1 MAQRNVYSSTDEPG
15 DARSAEEVLSSVI
28 EELDSLHQNVKDHLN
43 QDIVRLQ
50 TEKSRLI
57 EDIEGLRAQYSKLQS
72 QQMESLS
79 GRYIQQQQLWLK
91 QLAQV
96 LAHNLQDLLVQRFN
110 ELSANSGYA
119 LNSPVPSGEFPIPLP
134 PNNYDE
140 RASQLL
146 AALDER
152 IDRSFQMLDADLS
165 SYESE
170 LSLRL
175 NKMQTLEMQ
184 GEELLQ
190 NLVNRLREELEEAEA
205 YLDNPFDPEDSYP
218 DSVMDAAL
226 PETLPPA
233 PRDESRN
240 AMSPAPRDEIRD
252 AVRPTPRDEIRDAR
266 RPAPA
271 APAQSPSKA
280 KSPVQAGLM
289 LALSSAV
296 VLSLFNVCL
305 RILIK
310 SRNPRMI
317 FGWFEVPGVVTPG
330 FGNSLL
336 ILLMRLIVVMALM
349 PILANF
355 LYPSVWKDIRRLF
368 QSGDRALWSKVLGS
382 AFFLFLSQVLIYLAI
397 GNIPAGIAI
406 TIFFIYPIVTVLGS
420 WFLFGSRPTN
430 VSLFA
435 VGGITLGLVLA
446 GLPSFSAPA
455 PGGGNVGIG
464 IMAAVASGITFAG
477 YVLLTQM
484 AAGKLHPIPF
494 SLVNFAAIFVFSA
507 LSLWVPL
514 PETLSPSI
522 DRDVWSGLIVGG
534 VILGVLTLFS
544 YLLNNFAIRF
554 AGAALASV
562 IGTLGPA
569 LTALFGFLI
578 INETLQPVAILGMIV
593 VTLSVAAMSVER
605 IVSPQKKAG

>member
-1 MAQRNVYSSTDEPG
+1 MAQRNVYSSKDDSE
-15 DARSAEEVLSSVI
+15 DAQSAEEVLHSVI
-28 EELDSLHQNVKDHLN
+28 QELDALHQNVKGQLN
-43 QDIVRLQ
+43 QDITRLQ
-50 TEKSRLI
+50 SEKNHLIDDI
-57 EDIEGLRAQYSKLQS
+57 EDLRDQYRKLQS
-72 QQMESLS
+72 QQVDSLS

-110 ELSANSGYA
+110 ELSANSGHS
-119 LNSPVPSGEFPIPLP
+119 LSSPIPSGEFPIPMP
-134 PNNYDE
+134 PSNYDE
-140 RASQLL
+140 RASELL
-146 AALDER
+146 AALDDR
-152 IDRSFQMLDADLS
+152 IDRSFQMLEQDLS

-175 NKMQTLEMQ
+175 NNMQTLERQ

-190 NLVNRLREELEEAEA
+190 NLVNRIREELESEEA
-205 YLDNPFDPEDSYP
+205 YLDNPFDAQDSYP
-218 DSVMDAAL
+218 EESTNSVR
-226 PETLPPA
+226 PQVLPPIA
-233 PRDESRN
+233 GAQPQQVV
-240 AMSPAPRDEIRD
+240 P
-252 AVRPTPRDEIRDAR
+252 PT
-266 RPAPA
+266 APA
-271 APAQSPSKA
+271 KA
-280 KSPVQAGLM
+280 GSQVQAGLV

-296 VLSLFNVCL
+296 VLSLFNICL

-310 SRNPRMI
+310 SRNPRVI
-317 FGWFEVPGVVTPG
+317 FGLFEVPGVVTPG

-349 PILANF
+349 PILATF

-382 AFFLFLSQVLIYLAI
+382 AFFLFLSQILIYLAI

-420 WFLFGSRPTN
+420 WILFGARPSTIGF
-430 VSLFA
+430 LAMF
-435 VGGITLGLVLA
+435 GITIGLILA
-446 GLPSFSAPA
+446 GLPSFAAPA
-455 PGGGNVGIG
+455 TGGGNVEVGVAAALGAG
-464 IMAAVASGITFAG
+464 IMFAG

-494 SLVNFAAIFVFSA
+494 SLVNFAAIFVFSS

-514 PETLSPSI
+514 SQNFAPQI
-522 DRDVWSGLIVGG
+522 DQNVWPGLIIGG
-534 VILGVLTLFS
+534 VVLGVLTLFS

-569 LTALFGFLI
+569 LTGLFGFLI
-578 INETLQPVAILGMIV
+578 INEKLQPVTILGMAV

-605 IVSPQKKAG
+605 IVTPQKKAS

>member
-1 MAQRNVYSSTDEPG
+1 MAQRNVYSSKDDPG
-15 DARSAEEVLSSVI
+15 DAQSAEEVLHSVMQ
-28 EELDSLHQNVKDHLN
+28 ELDALHENVKGQLN
-43 QDIVRLQ
+43 QDITRLQ
-50 TEKSRLI
+50 SEKNHLI
-57 EDIEGLRAQYSKLQS
+57 DDIEGLRDQYRKLQS

-110 ELSANSGYA
+110 ELSANSGHS
-119 LNSPVPSGEFPIPLP
+119 LSSPIPSGEFPIPMP
-134 PNNYDE
+134 PSNYDE
-140 RASQLL
+140 RASELL

-152 IDRSFQMLDADLS
+152 IDRSFQMLEQDLS

-170 LSLRL
+170 LSMRL
-175 NKMQTLEMQ
+175 NNMKTLEMQ

-190 NLVNRLREELEEAEA
+190 NLVNRIREELEEEE
-205 YLDNPFDPEDSYP
+205 YLENPFDAQDSYP
-218 DSVMDAAL
+218 DQSTNSIRPQVLEPTPADAPRQAL
-226 PETLPPA
+226 PQP
-233 PRDESRN
+233 S
-240 AMSPAPRDEIRD
+240 AM
-252 AVRPTPRDEIRDAR
+252 
-266 RPAPA
+266 PA
-271 APAQSPSKA
+271 APAQAIPQ
-280 KSPVQAGLM
+280 VQAGLM
-289 LALSSAV
+289 LAFSSAV
-296 VLSLFNVCL
+296 ILSLFNVCL

-317 FGWFEVPGVVTPG
+317 FGLFELPGVVTPG

-349 PILANF
+349 PILATF
-355 LYPSVWKDIRRLF
+355 LYPNVWKDIRRLF

-420 WFLFGSRPTN
+420 WILFGARPSTIGF
-430 VSLFA
+430 LA
-435 VGGITLGLVLA
+435 IGGITLGLILA
-446 GLPSFSAPA
+446 GWPSFAAPP
-455 PGGGNVGIG
+455 PGGGNVGVG
-464 IMAAVASGITFAG
+464 VAAALASGITFAG

-494 SLVNFAAIFVFSA
+494 SLVNFAAIFVFSS

-514 PETLSPSI
+514 SENLAPQI
-522 DRDVWSGLIVGG
+522 DQNVWPGLIAGG
-534 VILGVLTLFS
+534 VVLGVLTLFS
-544 YLLNNFAIRF
+544 YLLNNFAIRY

-569 LTALFGFLI
+569 MTALFGFLI
-578 INETLQPVAILGMIV
+578 INEKLQPVAILGMAV

-605 IVSPQKKAG
+605 MVAPQKKAS

>member
-1 MAQRNVYSSTDEPG
+1 MAQRNVYSSKGEPE
-15 DARSAEEVLSSVI
+15 DAQSAEEVLHSVMQ
-28 EELDSLHQNVKDHLN
+28 ELDALHENVKGQLN
-43 QDIVRLQ
+43 QDITRLQ
-50 TEKSRLI
+50 TEKNHLI
-57 EDIEGLRAQYSKLQS
+57 EDIEDLREQYRKLQS

-110 ELSANSGYA
+110 ELSANSG
-119 LNSPVPSGEFPIPLP
+119 NSLSSPIPSGEFPIPLP
-134 PNNYDE
+134 PSNYDE

-152 IDRSFQMLDADLS
+152 IDRSFQMLEQDLT

-170 LSLRL
+170 LSVRL
-175 NKMQTLEMQ
+175 NNMKTLELQ

-190 NLVNRLREELEEAEA
+190 NLVNRIREELEEEEA
-205 YLDNPFDPEDSYP
+205 YLENPFDAQDSYP
-218 DSVMDAAL
+218 EESTNSVNSVRPQFQQPTPAD
-226 PETLPPA
+226 A
-233 PRDESRN
+233 PRE
-240 AMSPAPRDEIRD
+240 
-252 AVRPTPRDEIRDAR
+252 AVPPTAT
-266 RPAPA
+266 A
-271 APAQSPSKA
+271 KA
-280 KSPVQAGLM
+280 SSQVQAGLV

-310 SRNPRMI
+310 SKNPRVV
-317 FGWFEVPGVVTPG
+317 FGLFEFPGVVTPG

-349 PILANF
+349 PILATF

-420 WFLFGSRPTN
+420 WILFGSRPSK
-430 VSLFA
+430 VGFFA
-435 VGGITLGLVLA
+435 IVGITAGLILA
-446 GLPSFSAPA
+446 GWPSFAAPA
-455 PGGGNVGIG
+455 PGGGNVGVG
-464 IMAAVASGITFAG
+464 VAAALASGITFAG

-494 SLVNFAAIFVFSA
+494 SLVNFAAIFVFSS

-514 PETLSPSI
+514 SESFSPKI
-522 DRDVWSGLIVGG
+522 DQNVWPGLIMGG
-534 VILGVLTLFS
+534 VVLGVLTLFS

-569 LTALFGFLI
+569 MTALFGFLI
-578 INETLQPVAILGMIV
+578 INEKLQPVAILGMAV

-605 IVSPQKKAG
+605 IVAPQKKAG

>member
-1 MAQRNVYSSTDEPG
+1 MAQRNVYSSKGEPE
-15 DARSAEEVLSSVI
+15 DAQSAEEVLHSVMQ
-28 EELDSLHQNVKDHLN
+28 ELDALHENVKGQLN
-43 QDIVRLQ
+43 QDITRLQ
-50 TEKSRLI
+50 TEKNHLI
-57 EDIEGLRAQYSKLQS
+57 EDIEDLREQYRKLQS

-110 ELSANSGYA
+110 ELSANSG
-119 LNSPVPSGEFPIPLP
+119 NSLSSPIPSGEFPIPLP
-134 PNNYDE
+134 PSNYDE

-152 IDRSFQMLDADLS
+152 IDRSFQMLEQDLT

-170 LSLRL
+170 LSVRL
-175 NKMQTLEMQ
+175 NNMKTLELQ

-190 NLVNRLREELEEAEA
+190 NLVNRIREELEEEEA
-205 YLDNPFDPEDSYP
+205 YLENPFDAQDSY
-218 DSVMDAAL
+218 V
-226 PETLPPA
+226 E
-233 PRDESRN
+233 ESTN
-240 AMSPAPRDEIRD
+240 SLNS
-252 AVRPTPRDEIRDAR
+252 VRPQLLQPTPVETPRETV
-266 RPAPA
+266 PQPSSAPA
-271 APAQSPSKA
+271 ATVKA
-280 KSPVQAGLM
+280 SSQVQTGLV

-310 SRNPRMI
+310 AKNPRVV
-317 FGWFEVPGVVTPG
+317 FGLFEFPGVVTPG

-349 PILANF
+349 PILATF

-368 QSGDRALWSKVLGS
+368 ESGDRALWSKVLGS

-420 WFLFGSRPTN
+420 WILFGSRPSKVGFLAIVGITAGLIL
-430 VSLFA
+430 VGWPSFA
-435 VGGITLGLVLA
+435 VQ
-446 GLPSFSAPA
+446 P
-455 PGGGNVGIG
+455 PGGGNVGVG
-464 IMAAVASGITFAG
+464 VTAALASGITFAG

-494 SLVNFAAIFVFSA
+494 SLVNFAAIFVFSS

-514 PETLSPSI
+514 SENFSPKI
-522 DRDVWSGLIVGG
+522 DQNVWPGLIVGG
-534 VILGVLTLFS
+534 VVLGVLTLFS

-569 LTALFGFLI
+569 MTALFGFLI
-578 INETLQPVAILGMIV
+578 INEKLQPVAILGMAV

-605 IVSPQKKAG
+605 IVAPQKKAG

>member
-1 MAQRNVYSSTDEPG
+1 MAQRNVYSSKGEPE
-15 DARSAEEVLSSVI
+15 DAQSAEEVLHSVMQ
-28 EELDSLHQNVKDHLN
+28 ELDALHENVKGQLN
-43 QDIVRLQ
+43 QDITRLQ
-50 TEKSRLI
+50 TEKNHLI
-57 EDIEGLRAQYSKLQS
+57 EDIEGLREQYRKLQS
-72 QQMESLS
+72 QQMEALS

-110 ELSANSGYA
+110 ELSANSGHS
-119 LNSPVPSGEFPIPLP
+119 LSNPIPSGEFPIPMP
-134 PNNYDE
+134 PSNYGE
-140 RASQLL
+140 RASELL

-152 IDRSFQMLDADLS
+152 IDRSFQMLEQDLS

-170 LSLRL
+170 LSMRL
-175 NKMQTLEMQ
+175 NNMQTLERQ

-190 NLVNRLREELEEAEA
+190 NLVNRIREELESEEE
-205 YLDNPFDPEDSYP
+205 YLENPFDAQDSYP
-218 DSVMDAAL
+218 EESTNSVR
-226 PETLPPA
+226 PQVLPPTPA
-233 PRDESRN
+233 DRPREPVPQPS
-240 AMSPAPRDEIRD
+240 SVPS
-252 AVRPTPRDEIRDAR
+252 T
-266 RPAPA
+266 APA
-271 APAQSPSKA
+271 KAPSQ
-280 KSPVQAGLM
+280 VQTGLV

-310 SRNPRMI
+310 SKTPRVV
-317 FGWFEVPGVVTPG
+317 FGLFEFPGVVTPG

-336 ILLMRLIVVMALM
+336 ILLMRLIVVVVLM
-349 PILANF
+349 PILATF

-420 WFLFGSRPTN
+420 WILFGSRP
-430 VSLFA
+430 SR
-435 VGGITLGLVLA
+435 VGFLAIVGITAGLILA
-446 GLPSFSAPA
+446 GWPSFATPA
-455 PGGGNVGIG
+455 PGGGNVGVG
-464 IMAAVASGITFAG
+464 VTAALASGITFAG

-494 SLVNFAAIFVFSA
+494 SLVNFAAIFVFSS

-514 PETLSPSI
+514 SENFAPKI
-522 DRDVWSGLIVGG
+522 DQNVWPGLIVGG
-534 VILGVLTLFS
+534 VVLGVLTLFS

-569 LTALFGFLI
+569 LTALFGFI
-578 INETLQPVAILGMIV
+578 VINEKLEPVAILGMAV
-593 VTLSVAAMSVER
+593 VTLSVGAMSVER
-605 IVSPQKKAG
+605 IVAPQKKAS

>member
-1 MAQRNVYSSTDEPG
+1 MAQRNVYSSKDDPG
-15 DARSAEEVLSSVI
+15 DAQSAEEVLHSVI
-28 EELDSLHQNVKDHLN
+28 QELDALHQNVKGQLN
-43 QDIVRLQ
+43 QDITRLES
-50 TEKSRLI
+50 EKNNLIDDI
-57 EDIEGLRAQYSKLQS
+57 EDLREQYRKLQS

-96 LAHNLQDLLVQRFN
+96 LAHNLQDLLVQRFS
-110 ELSANSGYA
+110 ELSANSGHS
-119 LNSPVPSGEFPIPLP
+119 LSSPIPSGEFPIPMP
-134 PNNYDE
+134 PSNYDE
-140 RASQLL
+140 RASELL
-146 AALDER
+146 AALDQR
-152 IDRSFQMLDADLS
+152 IDRSFQMLEQDLS

-170 LSLRL
+170 LSMRL
-175 NKMQTLEMQ
+175 NNMQTLERQ

-190 NLVNRLREELEEAEA
+190 NLVNRIREELEQEEEE
-205 YLDNPFDPEDSYP
+205 YLDNPFDARDSYP
-218 DSVMDAAL
+218 EVSANSVR
-226 PETLPPA
+226 PPAIAPTPVDA
-233 PRDESRN
+233 PRDSVPQP
-240 AMSPAPRDEIRD
+240 SSGS
-252 AVRPTPRDEIRDAR
+252 
-266 RPAPA
+266 A
-271 APAQSPSKA
+271 AIAQAGSQ
-280 KSPVQAGLM
+280 VQAGLI

-317 FGWFEVPGVVTPG
+317 FGLFEVPGVVTPG

-349 PILANF
+349 PILATF

-420 WFLFGSRPTN
+420 WILFGARPSTIGF
-430 VSLFA
+430 LA
-435 VGGITLGLVLA
+435 ICGITAGLILA
-446 GLPSFSAPA
+446 GWPSFAAPA
-455 PGGGNVGIG
+455 PGGGNVGVG
-464 IMAAVASGITFAG
+464 VAAALGAGITFAG

-494 SLVNFAAIFVFSA
+494 SLVNFATIFVFSA

-514 PETLSPSI
+514 SENLAPQI
-522 DRDVWSGLIVGG
+522 DPNVWPGLIFGG

-569 LTALFGFLI
+569 MTALFGFVI
-578 INETLQPVAILGMIV
+578 INEKLQPLAIIGMAV

-605 IVSPQKKAG
+605 MVAPQKKAG

>member
-1 MAQRNVYSSTDEPG
+1 MANRNRYSPKG
-15 DARSAEEVLSSVI
+15 DAGDAQSAEQVLNSVMQ
-28 EELDSLHQNVKDHLN
+28 ELDALHENVKGQLN
-43 QDIVRLQ
+43 QDITRLQ
-50 TEKSRLI
+50 TEKNHLI
-57 EDIEGLRAQYSKLQS
+57 EDIEGLREQYRKLQS

-110 ELSANSGYA
+110 ELSANSGHS
-119 LNSPVPSGEFPIPLP
+119 LSSPIPSGEFPIPMP
-134 PNNYDE
+134 PSNYDE
-140 RASQLL
+140 RASELL

-152 IDRSFQMLDADLS
+152 IDRSFQMLEQDLS

-170 LSLRL
+170 LSMRL
-175 NKMQTLEMQ
+175 NNMKTLELQ

-190 NLVNRLREELEEAEA
+190 NLVNRIREELVEEE
-205 YLDNPFDPEDSYP
+205 YLDNPFDAQDSYP
-218 DSVMDAAL
+218 EEATNSIRPQV
-226 PETLPPA
+226 LPPTPADA
-233 PRDESRN
+233 PRQAFPQPS
-240 AMSPAPRDEIRD
+240 A
-252 AVRPTPRDEIRDAR
+252 
-266 RPAPA
+266 APA
-271 APAQSPSKA
+271 AVATATSQ
-280 KSPVQAGLM
+280 VQAGLI
-289 LALSSAV
+289 
-296 VLSLFNVCL
+296 FNVCL

-317 FGWFEVPGVVTPG
+317 FGVFELDGVVTRG

-349 PILANF
+349 PVLATF
-355 LYPSVWKDIRRLF
+355 LYPSVWKDLKRFFYSRDL
-368 QSGDRALWSKVLGS
+368 SLWSKVLGS

-420 WFLFGSRPTN
+420 WFLFGARPSTIGF
-430 VSLFA
+430 LA
-435 VGGITLGLVLA
+435 MLGITA
-446 GLPSFSAPA
+446 GLILVGSPSFAAPA
-455 PGGGNVGIG
+455 PGGGNVEVGV
-464 IMAAVASGITFAG
+464 AAALASGITFAG

-494 SLVNFAAIFVFSA
+494 SLVNFGAIFVFSS

-514 PETLSPSI
+514 SENLAPKI
-522 DRDVWSGLIVGG
+522 DQNVWPGLIVGG
-534 VILGVLTLFS
+534 VVLGVLTLFS

-569 LTALFGFLI
+569 MTALFGFII
-578 INETLQPVAILGMIV
+578 INEKLQPVAILGMAV

-605 IVSPQKKAG
+605 MVAPQKKAT

>member
-1 MAQRNVYSSTDEPG
+1 MAQRNVYSSKDDSE
-15 DARSAEEVLSSVI
+15 DAQSAEEVLHSVI
-28 EELDSLHQNVKDHLN
+28 QELDALHQNVKGQLN
-43 QDIVRLQ
+43 QDITRLQ
-50 TEKSRLI
+50 SEKNHLIDDI
-57 EDIEGLRAQYSKLQS
+57 EDLRDQYRKLQS
-72 QQMESLS
+72 QQMDSLS

-110 ELSANSGYA
+110 ELSANSGHS
-119 LNSPVPSGEFPIPLP
+119 LSSPIPSGEFPIPMP
-134 PNNYDE
+134 PSNYDE
-140 RASQLL
+140 RASELL
-146 AALDER
+146 AALDDR
-152 IDRSFQMLDADLS
+152 IDRSFQMLEQDLS

-175 NKMQTLEMQ
+175 NNMQTLERQ

-190 NLVNRLREELEEAEA
+190 NLVNRIREELAEEEA
-205 YLDNPFDPEDSYP
+205 YLENPFDAQDSYP
-218 DSVMDAAL
+218 EESTNSVNSVR
-226 PETLPPA
+226 PQVLPPIA
-233 PRDESRN
+233 GAQPQQVV
-240 AMSPAPRDEIRD
+240 P
-252 AVRPTPRDEIRDAR
+252 PT
-266 RPAPA
+266 APA
-271 APAQSPSKA
+271 KA
-280 KSPVQAGLM
+280 GSQVQAGLV

-310 SRNPRMI
+310 SRNPRVI
-317 FGWFEVPGVVTPG
+317 FGLFEVPGVVTPG

-349 PILANF
+349 PILATF

-368 QSGDRALWSKVLGS
+368 QSGDRALWGKVLGS
-382 AFFLFLSQVLIYLAI
+382 AFFLFLSQILIYLAI

-420 WFLFGSRPTN
+420 WILFGARPSTIGF
-430 VSLFA
+430 LAMF
-435 VGGITLGLVLA
+435 GITIGLILA
-446 GLPSFSAPA
+446 GLPSFAAQA
-455 PGGGNVGIG
+455 PGSGNVEVGVAAALGAG
-464 IMAAVASGITFAG
+464 IMFAG

-514 PETLSPSI
+514 SENLAPQI
-522 DRDVWSGLIVGG
+522 DQDVWPGLIVGG
-534 VILGVLTLFS
+534 VVLGILTLFS

-569 LTALFGFLI
+569 MTGLFGFLI
-578 INETLQPVAILGMIV
+578 INEKLQPVTILGMAV

-605 IVSPQKKAG
+605 MVAPQKKAS

>member
-1 MAQRNVYSSTDEPG
+1 MAQRNVYSSKDEPEEVQ
-15 DARSAEEVLSSVI
+15 SAEEVLHSVMQ
-28 EELDSLHQNVKDHLN
+28 ELDALHQNVKGQLN
-43 QDIVRLQ
+43 QDITRLQ
-50 TEKSRLI
+50 NEKNHLI
-57 EDIEGLRAQYSKLQS
+57 EDIEDLREQYRKLQS

-110 ELSANSGYA
+110 ELSANSG
-119 LNSPVPSGEFPIPLP
+119 NSLSSPIPSGEFPIPLP
-134 PNNYDE
+134 PSNYDE

-152 IDRSFQMLDADLS
+152 IDRSFQMLEQDLT

-170 LSLRL
+170 LSVRL
-175 NKMQTLEMQ
+175 NNMKTLELQ

-190 NLVNRLREELEEAEA
+190 NLVNRIREELESEEA
-205 YLDNPFDPEDSYP
+205 YLENPFDAQDSYVEESTN
-218 DSVMDAAL
+218 SVNSVRPQL
-226 PETLPPA
+226 LQPTPVERPRESVPA
-233 PRDESRN
+233 PS
-240 AMSPAPRDEIRD
+240 S
-252 AVRPTPRDEIRDAR
+252 
-266 RPAPA
+266 APA
-271 APAQSPSKA
+271 ATAKAPS
-280 KSPVQAGLM
+280 VQTGLV

-310 SRNPRMI
+310 GRNPRVV
-317 FGWFEVPGVVTPG
+317 FGLFEFPGVVTPG

-349 PILANF
+349 PILATF

-420 WFLFGSRPTN
+420 WILFGSRP
-430 VSLFA
+430 SR
-435 VGGITLGLVLA
+435 VGFLAIVGITAGLILA
-446 GLPSFSAPA
+446 GWPSFAAPA
-455 PGGGNVGIG
+455 PGGGNVGVG
-464 IMAAVASGITFAG
+464 VTAALASGITFAG

-494 SLVNFAAIFVFSA
+494 SLVNFAAIFVFSS

-514 PETLSPSI
+514 SENFSPKI
-522 DRDVWSGLIVGG
+522 DQNVWPGLIIGG
-534 VILGVLTLFS
+534 VVLGVLTLFS

-569 LTALFGFLI
+569 MTALFAFII
-578 INETLQPVAILGMIV
+578 INENLQPVAILGMAV

-605 IVSPQKKAG
+605 IMAPQKKAS

>member
-1 MAQRNVYSSTDEPG
+1 MAQRNVYSSKDDPG
-15 DARSAEEVLSSVI
+15 DAQSAEEVLHSVI
-28 EELDSLHQNVKDHLN
+28 QELDALHQNVKGQLN
-43 QDIVRLQ
+43 QDITRLES
-50 TEKSRLI
+50 EKNNLIDDI
-57 EDIEGLRAQYSKLQS
+57 EDLREQYRKLQS

-96 LAHNLQDLLVQRFN
+96 LAHNLQDLLVQRFS
-110 ELSANSGYA
+110 ELSANSGHS
-119 LNSPVPSGEFPIPLP
+119 LSSPIPSGEFPIPMP
-134 PNNYDE
+134 PSNYDE
-140 RASQLL
+140 RASELL
-146 AALDER
+146 AALDQR
-152 IDRSFQMLDADLS
+152 IDRSFQMLEQDLS

-170 LSLRL
+170 LSMRL
-175 NKMQTLEMQ
+175 NNMQTLERQ

-190 NLVNRLREELEEAEA
+190 NLVNRIREELEQEEEE
-205 YLDNPFDPEDSYP
+205 YLDNPFDPRDSYP
-218 DSVMDAAL
+218 EVSANSVR
-226 PETLPPA
+226 PPAIAPAPVDA
-233 PRDESRN
+233 PRDSV
-240 AMSPAPRDEIRD
+240 SQPSSGS
-252 AVRPTPRDEIRDAR
+252 
-266 RPAPA
+266 A
-271 APAQSPSKA
+271 AIAKA
-280 KSPVQAGLM
+280 GSQVQAGLM

-317 FGWFEVPGVVTPG
+317 FGLFEVPGVVTPG

-349 PILANF
+349 PILATF

-420 WFLFGSRPTN
+420 WILFGARPSTIGF
-430 VSLFA
+430 LA
-435 VGGITLGLVLA
+435 ICGITAGLILA
-446 GLPSFSAPA
+446 GWPSFAAPA
-455 PGGGNVGIG
+455 PGGGNVGVG
-464 IMAAVASGITFAG
+464 VAAALGAGITFAG

-494 SLVNFAAIFVFSA
+494 SLVNFATIFVFSA

-514 PETLSPSI
+514 SENLAPKI
-522 DRDVWSGLIVGG
+522 DPNVWPGLIFGG

-569 LTALFGFLI
+569 MTALFGFVI
-578 INETLQPVAILGMIV
+578 INEKLQPLAIIGMAV

-605 IVSPQKKAG
+605 MMAPQKKAN

>member
-1 MAQRNVYSSTDEPG
+1 MAQRNVYSSKGEPE
-15 DARSAEEVLSSVI
+15 DAQSAEEVLHSVMQ
-28 EELDSLHQNVKDHLN
+28 ELDALHENVKGQLN
-43 QDIVRLQ
+43 QDITRLQ
-50 TEKSRLI
+50 TEKNHLI
-57 EDIEGLRAQYSKLQS
+57 EDIEGLREQYRKLQS
-72 QQMESLS
+72 QQMEALS

-110 ELSANSGYA
+110 ELSANSGHS
-119 LNSPVPSGEFPIPLP
+119 LSNPIPSGEFPIPMP
-134 PNNYDE
+134 PSNYGE
-140 RASQLL
+140 RASELL

-152 IDRSFQMLDADLS
+152 IDRSFQMLEQDLS

-170 LSLRL
+170 LSVRL
-175 NKMQTLEMQ
+175 NNMQTLERQ

-190 NLVNRLREELEEAEA
+190 NLVNRIREELESQEE
-205 YLDNPFDPEDSYP
+205 YLDNPFDAQDSYP
-218 DSVMDAAL
+218 EESTNSVNSVR
-226 PETLPPA
+226 PQVLPPTPA
-233 PRDESRN
+233 DRPREPVPQPS
-240 AMSPAPRDEIRD
+240 SVPS
-252 AVRPTPRDEIRDAR
+252 T
-266 RPAPA
+266 APA
-271 APAQSPSKA
+271 KAPSQ
-280 KSPVQAGLM
+280 VQTGLV

-310 SRNPRMI
+310 SRNPRVV
-317 FGWFEVPGVVTPG
+317 FGLFELPGVVTPG

-349 PILANF
+349 PILATF

-420 WFLFGSRPTN
+420 WLLFGSRP
-430 VSLFA
+430 SR
-435 VGGITLGLVLA
+435 VGFLAIVGITAGLILA
-446 GLPSFSAPA
+446 GWPSFAAPA
-455 PGGGNVGIG
+455 PGGGNVGVG
-464 IMAAVASGITFAG
+464 ITAALASGITFAG

-494 SLVNFAAIFVFSA
+494 SLINFAAIFVFSS

-514 PETLSPSI
+514 SENFAPKI
-522 DRDVWSGLIVGG
+522 DQNVWPGLIVGG
-534 VILGVLTLFS
+534 VVLGVLTLFS

-569 LTALFGFLI
+569 MTALFGFII
-578 INETLQPVAILGMIV
+578 INEKLQPVAILGMAV
-593 VTLSVAAMSVER
+593 VTLSVAAMSLER
-605 IVSPQKKAG
+605 IMAPQKKAS

>member
-1 MAQRNVYSSTDEPG
+1 MVQENKYSADVPE
-15 DARSAEEVLSSVI
+15 DAKSAEEVLNSVI
-28 EELDSLHQNVKDHLN
+28 QELDALHENVKGQLN
-43 QDIVRLQ
+43 QDITRLK
-50 TEKSRLI
+50 TEKNHLI
-57 EDIEGLRAQYSKLQS
+57 DDIEGLRQQYRKLQS

-110 ELSANSGYA
+110 ELSANSGHS
-119 LNSPVPSGEFPIPLP
+119 LSSPIPSGEFPIPMP
-134 PNNYDE
+134 PSNYDE
-140 RASQLL
+140 RASELL

-152 IDRSFQMLDADLS
+152 IDRSFQMLQQDLS

-170 LSLRL
+170 LSVRL
-175 NKMQTLEMQ
+175 NNMQTLERQ

-190 NLVNRLREELEEAEA
+190 NLVNRIREELEEEEA
-205 YLDNPFDPEDSYP
+205 YLDNPFDAEDSYP
-218 DSVMDAAL
+218 EELTNSVRPQIMAAAPTERL
-226 PETLPPA
+226 EAAPRPHPTQPPA
-233 PRDESRN
+233 T
-240 AMSPAPRDEIRD
+240 PAK
-252 AVRPTPRDEIRDAR
+252 
-266 RPAPA
+266 A
-271 APAQSPSKA
+271 ASQMQ
-280 KSPVQAGLM
+280 VGLM

-296 VLSLFNVCL
+296 VLSIFNVCL

-310 SRNPRMI
+310 SRNPREI
-317 FGWFEVPGVVTPG
+317 FGLFEVPGVVTAG

-349 PILANF
+349 PILATF

-368 QSGDRALWSKVLGS
+368 QSGDRVLWSKVLGS

-406 TIFFIYPIVTVLGS
+406 TIFFIYPIITVLGS
-420 WFLFGSRPTN
+420 WVLFGARPST
-430 VSLFA
+430 
-435 VGGITLGLVLA
+435 VGLLAIFGITAGLILA
-446 GLPSFSAPA
+446 GWPSFVAPA
-455 PGGGNVGIG
+455 PGGGNVAVGVT
-464 IMAAVASGITFAG
+464 AALCSGITFAG

-514 PETLSPSI
+514 SENFAPQI
-522 DRDVWSGLIVGG
+522 DQNVWPGLIVGG
-534 VILGVLTLFS
+534 VFLGVLTLFS
-544 YLLNNFAIRF
+544 YLLNNFAIRY

-569 LTALFGFLI
+569 MTALFGFVI
-578 INETLQPVAILGMIV
+578 INEKLQPVAILGMAV

-605 IVSPQKKAG
+605 MVAPQKKAS

>member
-1 MAQRNVYSSTDEPG
+1 MANRNRYSPKG
-15 DARSAEEVLSSVI
+15 DAGDAQSAEQVLNSVMQ
-28 EELDSLHQNVKDHLN
+28 ELDALHENVKGQLN
-43 QDIVRLQ
+43 QDITRLQ
-50 TEKSRLI
+50 TEKNHLI
-57 EDIEGLRAQYSKLQS
+57 EDIEGLREQYRKLQS

-91 QLAQV
+91 QLAQI

-110 ELSANSGYA
+110 ELSANSGHS
-119 LNSPVPSGEFPIPLP
+119 LSSPIPSGEFPIPMP
-134 PNNYDE
+134 PSNYDE
-140 RASQLL
+140 RASELL

-152 IDRSFQMLDADLS
+152 IDRSFQMLEQDLS

-170 LSLRL
+170 LSMRL
-175 NKMQTLEMQ
+175 NNMKTLELQ

-190 NLVNRLREELEEAEA
+190 NLVNRIREELVEEE
-205 YLDNPFDPEDSYP
+205 YLDNPFDAQDSYP
-218 DSVMDAAL
+218 EEATNSIRPQV
-226 PETLPPA
+226 LPPTPADA
-233 PRDESRN
+233 PRQ
-240 AMSPAPRDEIRD
+240 
-252 AVRPTPRDEIRDAR
+252 AVPQPSA
-266 RPAPA
+266 APA
-271 APAQSPSKA
+271 AVATATSQ
-280 KSPVQAGLM
+280 VQAGLI

-317 FGWFEVPGVVTPG
+317 FGVFELDGVVTRG

-349 PILANF
+349 PVLATF
-355 LYPSVWKDIRRLF
+355 LYPSVWKDLKRFFYSRDL
-368 QSGDRALWSKVLGS
+368 SLWSKVLGS

-420 WFLFGSRPTN
+420 WFLFGARPSTIGF
-430 VSLFA
+430 LA
-435 VGGITLGLVLA
+435 MLGITA
-446 GLPSFSAPA
+446 GLILVGSPSFAAPA
-455 PGGGNVGIG
+455 PGGGNVEVGV
-464 IMAAVASGITFAG
+464 AAALASGITFAG

-494 SLVNFAAIFVFSA
+494 SLVNFGAIFVFSS

-514 PETLSPSI
+514 SENLAPKI
-522 DRDVWSGLIVGG
+522 DQNVWPGLIVGG

-569 LTALFGFLI
+569 MTALFGFII
-578 INETLQPVAILGMIV
+578 INEKLQPVAILGMAV

-605 IVSPQKKAG
+605 MVAPQKKAT

>member
-1 MAQRNVYSSTDEPG
+1 MAQRNVYSSKGEPE
-15 DARSAEEVLSSVI
+15 DAQSAEEVLHSVMQ
-28 EELDSLHQNVKDHLN
+28 ELDALHENVKGQLN
-43 QDIVRLQ
+43 QDITRLQ
-50 TEKSRLI
+50 TEKNHLI
-57 EDIEGLRAQYSKLQS
+57 EDIEGLRDQYRKLQS
-72 QQMESLS
+72 QQMEALS

-110 ELSANSGYA
+110 ELSANSGHS
-119 LNSPVPSGEFPIPLP
+119 LSNPIPSGEFPIPMP
-134 PNNYDE
+134 PSNYGE
-140 RASQLL
+140 RASELL

-152 IDRSFQMLDADLS
+152 IDRSFQMLEQDLS

-170 LSLRL
+170 LSMRL
-175 NKMQTLEMQ
+175 NNMQTLERQ

-190 NLVNRLREELEEAEA
+190 NLVNRIREELESEEE
-205 YLDNPFDPEDSYP
+205 YLENPFDAQDSYP
-218 DSVMDAAL
+218 EESTNSVRAQVL
-226 PETLPPA
+226 QPTPA
-233 PRDESRN
+233 PRPQEPVPQPS
-240 AMSPAPRDEIRD
+240 SVPS
-252 AVRPTPRDEIRDAR
+252 T
-266 RPAPA
+266 APA
-271 APAQSPSKA
+271 KA
-280 KSPVQAGLM
+280 SSQVQTGLV

-310 SRNPRMI
+310 SRNPRVV
-317 FGWFEVPGVVTPG
+317 FGLFEFPGVVTPG

-349 PILANF
+349 PILATF

-420 WFLFGSRPTN
+420 WILFGSRP
-430 VSLFA
+430 SR
-435 VGGITLGLVLA
+435 VGFLAIVGITAGLILA
-446 GLPSFSAPA
+446 GWPSFGTSA
-455 PGGGNVGIG
+455 PGGGNVGVG
-464 IMAAVASGITFAG
+464 VTAALASGITFAG

-494 SLVNFAAIFVFSA
+494 SLVNFAAIFVFSS

-514 PETLSPSI
+514 SENFAPKI
-522 DRDVWSGLIVGG
+522 DQNVWPGLIVGG
-534 VILGVLTLFS
+534 VVLGVLTLFS

-569 LTALFGFLI
+569 LTALFGLII
-578 INETLQPVAILGMIV
+578 INEKLDPVAILGMAV
-593 VTLSVAAMSVER
+593 VTLSVGAMSVER
-605 IVSPQKKAG
+605 IMAPQKKAG

>member
-1 MAQRNVYSSTDEPG
+1 MAQRNVYSSKGEPE
-15 DARSAEEVLSSVI
+15 DAQSAEEVLHSVMQ
-28 EELDSLHQNVKDHLN
+28 ELDALHENVKGQLN
-43 QDIVRLQ
+43 QDITRLQ
-50 TEKSRLI
+50 TEKNHLI
-57 EDIEGLRAQYSKLQS
+57 EDIEGLREQYRKLQS
-72 QQMESLS
+72 QQMEALS

-110 ELSANSGYA
+110 ELSANSGHS
-119 LNSPVPSGEFPIPLP
+119 LSSPIPSGEFPIPMP
-134 PNNYDE
+134 PSNYGE
-140 RASQLL
+140 RASELL

-152 IDRSFQMLDADLS
+152 IDRSFQMLEQDLS

-170 LSLRL
+170 LSMRL
-175 NKMQTLEMQ
+175 NNMQTLERQ

-190 NLVNRLREELEEAEA
+190 NLVNRIREELESQEE
-205 YLDNPFDPEDSYP
+205 YLENPFDAQDSYP
-218 DSVMDAAL
+218 EESTNSVRAQVL
-226 PETLPPA
+226 PPTPA
-233 PRDESRN
+233 PRPRESVPE
-240 AMSPAPRDEIRD
+240 SSSVPS
-252 AVRPTPRDEIRDAR
+252 T
-266 RPAPA
+266 APA
-271 APAQSPSKA
+271 KAPSQ
-280 KSPVQAGLM
+280 VQTGLV

-310 SRNPRMI
+310 SRNPRVV
-317 FGWFEVPGVVTPG
+317 FGLFEFPGVVTPG

-349 PILANF
+349 PILATF

-420 WFLFGSRPTN
+420 WILFGSRP
-430 VSLFA
+430 SR
-435 VGGITLGLVLA
+435 VGFLAIVGITAGLILA
-446 GLPSFSAPA
+446 GWPSFAAPA
-455 PGGGNVGIG
+455 PGGGNVGVG
-464 IMAAVASGITFAG
+464 VTAALASGITFAG

-494 SLVNFAAIFVFSA
+494 SLINFAAIFVFSS

-514 PETLSPSI
+514 SENFAPKI
-522 DRDVWSGLIVGG
+522 DQNVWPGLIVGG
-534 VILGVLTLFS
+534 VVLGVLTLFS

-569 LTALFGFLI
+569 LTGLFGFII
-578 INETLQPVAILGMIV
+578 INEKLDRVAILGMVV
-593 VTLSVAAMSVER
+593 VTLSVGAMSLER
-605 IVSPQKKAG
+605 IMAPQKKAS

>member
-1 MAQRNVYSSTDEPG
+1 MAQRNVYSSKGEPE
-15 DARSAEEVLSSVI
+15 DAQSAEEVLHSVMQ
-28 EELDSLHQNVKDHLN
+28 ELDALHENVKGQLN
-43 QDIVRLQ
+43 QDITRLQ
-50 TEKSRLI
+50 TEKNHLI
-57 EDIEGLRAQYSKLQS
+57 EDIEDLREQYRKLQS

-110 ELSANSGYA
+110 ELSANSG
-119 LNSPVPSGEFPIPLP
+119 NSLSSPIPSGEFPIPLP
-134 PNNYDE
+134 PSNYDE

-152 IDRSFQMLDADLS
+152 IDRSFQMLEQDLT

-170 LSLRL
+170 LSVRL
-175 NKMQTLEMQ
+175 NNMKTLELQ

-190 NLVNRLREELEEAEA
+190 NLVNRIREELEEEEA
-205 YLDNPFDPEDSYP
+205 YLENPFDAQDSY
-218 DSVMDAAL
+218 V
-226 PETLPPA
+226 E
-233 PRDESRN
+233 ESTN
-240 AMSPAPRDEIRD
+240 SLNS
-252 AVRPTPRDEIRDAR
+252 VRPQFLQPTPVETPRE
-266 RPAPA
+266 PLPQPSSAPA
-271 APAQSPSKA
+271 ATVKA
-280 KSPVQAGLM
+280 SSQVQTGLV

-310 SRNPRMI
+310 SKNPRMV
-317 FGWFEVPGVVTPG
+317 FGLFEFPGVVTPG

-349 PILANF
+349 PILATF

-368 QSGDRALWSKVLGS
+368 ESGDRALWSKVLGS

-420 WFLFGSRPTN
+420 WILFGSRPSK
-430 VSLFA
+430 VGFFA
-435 VGGITLGLVLA
+435 IVGITAGLILA
-446 GLPSFSAPA
+446 GWPSFAAQA
-455 PGGGNVGIG
+455 PGGGNVGVG
-464 IMAAVASGITFAG
+464 VAAALASGITFAG

-494 SLVNFAAIFVFSA
+494 SLVNFAAIFVFSS

-514 PETLSPSI
+514 SENFSPKI
-522 DRDVWSGLIVGG
+522 DQNVWPGLILGG

-569 LTALFGFLI
+569 MTALFGFLI
-578 INETLQPVAILGMIV
+578 INEKLQPVAILGMAV

-605 IVSPQKKAG
+605 IVAPQKKAS

>member
-1 MAQRNVYSSTDEPG
+1 MAQRNVYSSKDDAG

-28 EELDSLHQNVKDHLN
+28 GELDSLHQNVKDHLN
-43 QDIVRLQ
+43 QDITRLQ
-50 TEKSRLI
+50 TEKNRLI
-57 EDIEGLRAQYSKLQS
+57 DDIEGLRQQYRQLQS

-110 ELSANSGYA
+110 ELSANSG
-119 LNSPVPSGEFPIPLP
+119 NSLSGPVPSGEFPIPMP
-134 PNNYDE
+134 PSNYDE

-152 IDRSFQMLDADLS
+152 IDRSFQMLDRDLS

-170 LSLRL
+170 LSVRL
-175 NKMQTLEMQ
+175 NKMQTLELQ

-190 NLVNRLREELEEAEA
+190 NLVNRLREELEEAEE

-218 DSVMDAAL
+218 DEPVTDSVR
-226 PETLPPA
+226 PEILPPA
-233 PRDESRN
+233 PRDDRRDS
-240 AMSPAPRDEIRD
+240 MPPPPRDEIRD
-252 AVRPTPRDEIRDAR
+252 TVLPA
-266 RPAPA
+266 PAPA
-271 APAQSPSKA
+271 APKA
-280 KSPVQAGLM
+280 GSQVQTGLI

-317 FGWFEVPGVVTPG
+317 FGLFEVPGVVTPG

-349 PILANF
+349 PILATF

-420 WFLFGSRPTN
+420 WVLFGSRPST
-430 VSLFA
+430 VGLLA
-435 VGGITLGLVLA
+435 IGGITLGLILA
-446 GLPSFSAPA
+446 GWPSFSAPA
-455 PGGGNVGIG
+455 PGGGNVGVG
-464 IMAAVASGITFAG
+464 VTAALGSGITFAG

-507 LSLWVPL
+507 LSLCVPL
-514 PETLSPSI
+514 PENLAPSI
-522 DRDVWSGLIVGG
+522 DQNVWSGLIVGG

-569 LTALFGFLI
+569 LTALFAFVI
-578 INETLQPVAILGMIV
+578 INEKLQPVAILGMVV

-605 IVSPQKKAG
+605 MVAQQKKGG

>member
-1 MAQRNVYSSTDEPG
+1 MAQRNVYSSKGEPE
-15 DARSAEEVLSSVI
+15 DAQSAEEVLHSVMQ
-28 EELDSLHQNVKDHLN
+28 ELDALHENVKGQLN
-43 QDIVRLQ
+43 QDITRLQ
-50 TEKSRLI
+50 TEKNHLI
-57 EDIEGLRAQYSKLQS
+57 EDIEELREQYRKLQS

-110 ELSANSGYA
+110 ELSANSG
-119 LNSPVPSGEFPIPLP
+119 NSLSSPIPSGEFPIPLP
-134 PNNYDE
+134 PSNYDE

-152 IDRSFQMLDADLS
+152 IDRSFQMLEQDLS

-170 LSLRL
+170 LSVRL
-175 NKMQTLEMQ
+175 NNMKTLEMQ

-190 NLVNRLREELEEAEA
+190 NLVNRIREELESEEE
-205 YLDNPFDPEDSYP
+205 YLENPFDAQDSYVEESTN
-218 DSVMDAAL
+218 SVNSVR
-226 PETLPPA
+226 PQFLPPTPVETRREPMPQPSSA
-233 PRDESRN
+233 P
-240 AMSPAPRDEIRD
+240 
-252 AVRPTPRDEIRDAR
+252 PT
-266 RPAPA
+266 APA
-271 APAQSPSKA
+271 KVASQ
-280 KSPVQAGLM
+280 VQTGLV

-310 SRNPRMI
+310 SRNPRVV
-317 FGWFEVPGVVTPG
+317 FGLFEFPGVVTPG

-349 PILANF
+349 PILATF

-368 QSGDRALWSKVLGS
+368 ESGDRALWSKVLGS

-406 TIFFIYPIVTVLGS
+406 TIFFIYPIITVLGS
-420 WFLFGSRPTN
+420 WILFGSRPSN
-430 VSLFA
+430 VGFLA
-435 VGGITLGLVLA
+435 IVGITA
-446 GLPSFSAPA
+446 GLILVGWPSFAAPA
-455 PGGGNVGIG
+455 PGGGNVGVG
-464 IMAAVASGITFAG
+464 VTAALASGITFAG

-494 SLVNFAAIFVFSA
+494 SLVNFAAIFVFSS

-514 PETLSPSI
+514 SENFSPKI
-522 DRDVWSGLIVGG
+522 DQNVWPGLIMGG
-534 VILGVLTLFS
+534 VVLGVLTLFS

-569 LTALFGFLI
+569 MTALFGFLI
-578 INETLQPVAILGMIV
+578 INEKLQPVAILGMAV

-605 IVSPQKKAG
+605 IVAPQKKAG

>member
-1 MAQRNVYSSTDEPG
+1 MAQRNVYSSKGEPE
-15 DARSAEEVLSSVI
+15 DAQSAEEVLHSVMQ
-28 EELDSLHQNVKDHLN
+28 ELDALHENVKGQLN
-43 QDIVRLQ
+43 QDITRLQ
-50 TEKSRLI
+50 TEKNHLI
-57 EDIEGLRAQYSKLQS
+57 EDIEDLREQYRKLQS

-110 ELSANSGYA
+110 ELSANSG
-119 LNSPVPSGEFPIPLP
+119 NSLSSPIPSGEFPIPLP
-134 PNNYDE
+134 PSNYDE

-152 IDRSFQMLDADLS
+152 IDRSFQMLEQDLS

-170 LSLRL
+170 LSVRL
-175 NKMQTLEMQ
+175 NNMQTLERQ

-190 NLVNRLREELEEAEA
+190 NLVNRIREELEEEEE
-205 YLDNPFDPEDSYP
+205 YLENPFDAQDSYVEESTN
-218 DSVMDAAL
+218 SVNSVRPQL
-226 PETLPPA
+226 LQPTPVERPRESVPA
-233 PRDESRN
+233 PSSVP
-240 AMSPAPRDEIRD
+240 SPAT
-252 AVRPTPRDEIRDAR
+252 AK
-266 RPAPA
+266 AP
-271 APAQSPSKA
+271 S
-280 KSPVQAGLM
+280 VQTGLV

-310 SRNPRMI
+310 GKTPRVV
-317 FGWFEVPGVVTPG
+317 FGLFEFPGVVTPG

-349 PILANF
+349 PILATF

-420 WFLFGSRPTN
+420 WILFGSRP
-430 VSLFA
+430 SR
-435 VGGITLGLVLA
+435 VGFLAIVGITAGLILA
-446 GLPSFSAPA
+446 GWPSFAAPP
-455 PGGGNVGIG
+455 PGGGNVGVG
-464 IMAAVASGITFAG
+464 VAAALGSGITFAG

-494 SLVNFAAIFVFSA
+494 SLVNFAAIFVFSS

-514 PETLSPSI
+514 SENFSPKI
-522 DRDVWSGLIVGG
+522 DQNVWPGLIIGG

-569 LTALFGFLI
+569 MTALFGFLI
-578 INETLQPVAILGMIV
+578 INEKLQPVAILGMAV

-605 IVSPQKKAG
+605 IVAPQKKAS

>member
-1 MAQRNVYSSTDEPG
+1 MAQRNVYSSKDEPE
-15 DARSAEEVLSSVI
+15 DAQSAEEVLHAVI
-28 EELDSLHQNVKDHLN
+28 QELDALHQNVKGQLN
-43 QDIVRLQ
+43 QDITRLQ
-50 TEKSRLI
+50 SEKNHLI
-57 EDIEGLRAQYSKLQS
+57 EDIEGLREQYRQLQS
-72 QQMESLS
+72 QQAESLS

-110 ELSANSGYA
+110 ELSANSGHS
-119 LNSPVPSGEFPIPLP
+119 LSSPIPSGEFPIPMP
-134 PNNYDE
+134 PSNYDE
-140 RASQLL
+140 RASELL

-152 IDRSFQMLDADLS
+152 LDRSFQMLEQDLS

-170 LSLRL
+170 LSVRL
-175 NKMQTLEMQ
+175 NNMQTLERQ

-190 NLVNRLREELEEAEA
+190 SLVNRIREELEAEE
-205 YLDNPFDPEDSYP
+205 YLDNPFDVEDSYP
-218 DSVMDAAL
+218 EPITNSVRPQILSPTPVD
-226 PETLPPA
+226 A
-233 PRDESRN
+233 PRE
-240 AMSPAPRDEIRD
+240 
-252 AVRPTPRDEIRDAR
+252 AVPQPYS
-266 RPAPA
+266 APA
-271 APAQSPSKA
+271 ATAKAPSHVKT
-280 KSPVQAGLM
+280 GLV

-310 SRNPRMI
+310 SGNPRMV
-317 FGWFEVPGVVTPG
+317 FGLFEIPGVVTPG

-349 PILANF
+349 PILATF

-368 QSGDRALWSKVLGS
+368 QSRDRALWSKVLGS

-420 WFLFGSRPTN
+420 WILFGARPST
-430 VSLFA
+430 
-435 VGGITLGLVLA
+435 VGMLAMCGITAGLILV
-446 GLPSFSAPA
+446 GLPSFAAPA
-455 PGGGNVGIG
+455 TGGGNVGVG
-464 IMAAVASGITFAG
+464 VTAALGSGITFAG

-514 PETLSPSI
+514 SENFAPNI
-522 DRDVWSGLIVGG
+522 DQNVWPGLIIGG

-569 LTALFGFLI
+569 MTGLFGFLI
-578 INETLQPVAILGMIV
+578 INEKLQPLAIVGMAV
-593 VTLSVAAMSVER
+593 VTFSVAAMSVER
-605 IVSPQKKAG
+605 ILAPQKKAG

>member
-1 MAQRNVYSSTDEPG
+1 MAQRNVYSSKDEPE
-15 DARSAEEVLSSVI
+15 DAQSAEEVLHSVMQ
-28 EELDSLHQNVKDHLN
+28 ELDALHQNVKGQLN
-43 QDIVRLQ
+43 QDITRLQ
-50 TEKSRLI
+50 TEKNHLI
-57 EDIEGLRAQYSKLQS
+57 EDIEGLREQYRKLQS
-72 QQMESLS
+72 QQMEALS

-110 ELSANSGYA
+110 ELSANSGHS
-119 LNSPVPSGEFPIPLP
+119 LSSPIPSGEFPIPMP
-134 PNNYDE
+134 PSNYDE
-140 RASQLL
+140 RASELL

-152 IDRSFQMLDADLS
+152 IDRSFQMLEQDLS

-170 LSLRL
+170 LSMRL
-175 NKMQTLEMQ
+175 NNMQTLERQ

-190 NLVNRLREELEEAEA
+190 NLVNRIREELEEEEE
-205 YLDNPFDPEDSYP
+205 YLENPFDAQDSYP
-218 DSVMDAAL
+218 EESTNSVNSVRAQLL
-226 PETLPPA
+226 PPTPA
-233 PRDESRN
+233 PR
-240 AMSPAPRDEIRD
+240 PREP
-252 AVRPTPRDEIRDAR
+252 VPQPSSMPST
-266 RPAPA
+266 APA
-271 APAQSPSKA
+271 KAPSQ
-280 KSPVQAGLM
+280 VQTGLV

-310 SRNPRMI
+310 SKNPRVV
-317 FGWFEVPGVVTPG
+317 FGLFEFPGVVTPG

-349 PILANF
+349 PILATF

-420 WFLFGSRPTN
+420 WILFGSRP
-430 VSLFA
+430 SR
-435 VGGITLGLVLA
+435 VGFLAIVGITAGLILA
-446 GLPSFSAPA
+446 GWPSFAAPA
-455 PGGGNVGIG
+455 PGGGNVGVG
-464 IMAAVASGITFAG
+464 VTAALASGITFAG

-494 SLVNFAAIFVFSA
+494 SLVNFAAIFVFSS

-514 PETLSPSI
+514 SENFSPQI
-522 DRDVWSGLIVGG
+522 DQNVWPGLIIGG
-534 VILGVLTLFS
+534 VVLGVLTLFS

-569 LTALFGFLI
+569 MTALFGFII
-578 INETLQPVAILGMIV
+578 INEKLKPVAILGMVV
-593 VTLSVAAMSVER
+593 VTLSVGAMSVER
-605 IVSPQKKAG
+605 IVAPQKKAS

>member
-1 MAQRNVYSSTDEPG
+1 MAQRNVYSSKDEPEE
-15 DARSAEEVLSSVI
+15 AQSAEEVLHSVMQ
-28 EELDSLHQNVKDHLN
+28 ELDALHQNVKGQLN
-43 QDIVRLQ
+43 QDITRLQ
-50 TEKSRLI
+50 TEKNHLI
-57 EDIEGLRAQYSKLQS
+57 EDIEGLREQYRKLQS

-110 ELSANSGYA
+110 ELSANSGHS
-119 LNSPVPSGEFPIPLP
+119 LSSPIPSGEFPIPMP
-134 PNNYDE
+134 PSNYDE
-140 RASQLL
+140 RASELL

-152 IDRSFQMLDADLS
+152 IDRSFQMLEQDLS

-170 LSLRL
+170 LSVRL
-175 NKMQTLEMQ
+175 NNMQTLERQ

-190 NLVNRLREELEEAEA
+190 NLVNRIREELEEEEE
-205 YLDNPFDPEDSYP
+205 YLENPFDAQDSYP
-218 DSVMDAAL
+218 EESTNSVNSVRAQV
-226 PETLPPA
+226 LPPIPA
-233 PRDESRN
+233 ERPRESVPEPSSVP
-240 AMSPAPRDEIRD
+240 SPAT
-252 AVRPTPRDEIRDAR
+252 AK
-266 RPAPA
+266 PAS
-271 APAQSPSKA
+271 Q
-280 KSPVQAGLM
+280 VQTGLV

-310 SRNPRMI
+310 SKNPRVV
-317 FGWFEVPGVVTPG
+317 FGLFELPGVVTPG

-349 PILANF
+349 PILATF

-368 QSGDRALWSKVLGS
+368 QSGDRALWAKVLGS

-420 WFLFGSRPTN
+420 WILFGSRPSR
-430 VSLFA
+430 VGFFA
-435 VGGITLGLVLA
+435 ILGITAGLILA
-446 GLPSFSAPA
+446 GWPSFAAQA
-455 PGGGNVGIG
+455 PGGGNVGVG
-464 IMAAVASGITFAG
+464 VTAALASGITFAG

-494 SLVNFAAIFVFSA
+494 SLVNFAAIFVFSS

-514 PETLSPSI
+514 SDNFAPNI
-522 DRDVWSGLIVGG
+522 DPNVWPGLIVGG
-534 VILGVLTLFS
+534 VVLGVLTLFS

-569 LTALFGFLI
+569 MTALLAFII
-578 INETLQPVAILGMIV
+578 INEKLQPVAILGMAV

-605 IVSPQKKAG
+605 ITAPQKKAS

>member
-1 MAQRNVYSSTDEPG
+1 MAQRNVYSSKDEPE
-15 DARSAEEVLSSVI
+15 DTQSAEEVLHSVMQ
-28 EELDSLHQNVKDHLN
+28 ELDALHQNVKGQLN
-43 QDIVRLQ
+43 QDITRLQ
-50 TEKSRLI
+50 TEKNHLI
-57 EDIEGLRAQYSKLQS
+57 EDIEDLREQYRKLQS

-110 ELSANSGYA
+110 ELSANSG
-119 LNSPVPSGEFPIPLP
+119 NSLSSPIPSGEFPIPLP
-134 PNNYDE
+134 PSNYDE

-152 IDRSFQMLDADLS
+152 IDRSFQMLEQDLT

-170 LSLRL
+170 LSVRL
-175 NKMQTLEMQ
+175 NNMKTLELQ

-190 NLVNRLREELEEAEA
+190 NLVNRIREELESEEE
-205 YLDNPFDPEDSYP
+205 YLENPFDAQDSYVEESTNSLN
-218 DSVMDAAL
+218 SVRPQFLQPTPAAT
-226 PETLPPA
+226 PREPA
-233 PRDESRN
+233 PQPS
-240 AMSPAPRDEIRD
+240 S
-252 AVRPTPRDEIRDAR
+252 
-266 RPAPA
+266 APA
-271 APAQSPSKA
+271 ATVKA
-280 KSPVQAGLM
+280 SSQVQTGLV

-310 SRNPRMI
+310 SKNPRMV
-317 FGWFEVPGVVTPG
+317 FGLFEFPGVVTPG

-349 PILANF
+349 PILATF

-368 QSGDRALWSKVLGS
+368 ESGDRALWSKVLGS

-420 WFLFGSRPTN
+420 WILFGSRPSK
-430 VSLFA
+430 VGFFA
-435 VGGITLGLVLA
+435 IVGITAGLILA
-446 GLPSFSAPA
+446 GWPSFAAPA
-455 PGGGNVGIG
+455 PGGGNVGVG
-464 IMAAVASGITFAG
+464 VAAALASGITFAG

-494 SLVNFAAIFVFSA
+494 SLVNFAAIFVFSS

-514 PETLSPSI
+514 SENFSPKI
-522 DRDVWSGLIVGG
+522 DQNVWPGLILGG
-534 VILGVLTLFS
+534 VVLGVLTLFS

-569 LTALFGFLI
+569 MTALFGFLI
-578 INETLQPVAILGMIV
+578 INEKLQPVAILGMAV

-605 IVSPQKKAG
+605 IVTPQKKAS

>member
-1 MAQRNVYSSTDEPG
+1 MAQRNVYSSKDDSE
-15 DARSAEEVLSSVI
+15 DAQSAEEVLHSVI
-28 EELDSLHQNVKDHLN
+28 QELDALHQNVKGQLN
-43 QDIVRLQ
+43 QDITRLQ
-50 TEKSRLI
+50 SEKNHLIDDI
-57 EDIEGLRAQYSKLQS
+57 EDLRDQYRKLQS
-72 QQMESLS
+72 QQMDSLS

-110 ELSANSGYA
+110 ELSANSGHS
-119 LNSPVPSGEFPIPLP
+119 LSSPIPSGEFPIPMP
-134 PNNYDE
+134 PSNYDE
-140 RASQLL
+140 RASELL

-152 IDRSFQMLDADLS
+152 IDRSFQMLEQDLS

-175 NKMQTLEMQ
+175 NNMQTLERQ

-190 NLVNRLREELEEAEA
+190 NLVNRIREELAEEEA
-205 YLDNPFDPEDSYP
+205 YLENPFDAQDSYP
-218 DSVMDAAL
+218 EESTNSVNSVR
-226 PETLPPA
+226 PQVLPPIA
-233 PRDESRN
+233 GAQPQQVV
-240 AMSPAPRDEIRD
+240 P
-252 AVRPTPRDEIRDAR
+252 PT
-266 RPAPA
+266 APA
-271 APAQSPSKA
+271 KA
-280 KSPVQAGLM
+280 GSQVQAGLV

-310 SRNPRMI
+310 SRNPRVI
-317 FGWFEVPGVVTPG
+317 FGLFEVPGVVTPG

-349 PILANF
+349 PILATF

-368 QSGDRALWSKVLGS
+368 QSGDRALWGKVLGS
-382 AFFLFLSQVLIYLAI
+382 AFFLFLSQILIYLAI

-420 WFLFGSRPTN
+420 WILFGARPSTIGF
-430 VSLFA
+430 LAMF
-435 VGGITLGLVLA
+435 GITIGLILA
-446 GLPSFSAPA
+446 GLPSFAAQA
-455 PGGGNVGIG
+455 PGSGNVEVGVAAALGAG
-464 IMAAVASGITFAG
+464 IMFAG

-514 PETLSPSI
+514 SENLAPQI
-522 DRDVWSGLIVGG
+522 DQDVWPGLIVGG
-534 VILGVLTLFS
+534 VVLGVLTLFS

-569 LTALFGFLI
+569 MTGLFGFLI
-578 INETLQPVAILGMIV
+578 INEKLQPVTILGMAV

-605 IVSPQKKAG
+605 MVAPQKKAS

>member
-1 MAQRNVYSSTDEPG
+1 MAQRNVYSSKGEPE
-15 DARSAEEVLSSVI
+15 DAQSAEEVLHSVMQ
-28 EELDSLHQNVKDHLN
+28 ELDALHENVKGQLN
-43 QDIVRLQ
+43 QDITRLQ
-50 TEKSRLI
+50 TEKNHLI
-57 EDIEGLRAQYSKLQS
+57 EDIEGLREQYRKLQS
-72 QQMESLS
+72 QQMEALS

-110 ELSANSGYA
+110 ELSANSGHS
-119 LNSPVPSGEFPIPLP
+119 LSSPIPSGEFPIPMP
-134 PNNYDE
+134 PSNYGE
-140 RASQLL
+140 RASELL

-152 IDRSFQMLDADLS
+152 IDRSFQMLEQDLS

-170 LSLRL
+170 LSMRL
-175 NKMQTLEMQ
+175 NNMQTLERQ

-190 NLVNRLREELEEAEA
+190 NLVNRIREELESQEE
-205 YLDNPFDPEDSYP
+205 YLENPFDAQDSYP
-218 DSVMDAAL
+218 EESTNSVRAQV
-226 PETLPPA
+226 LPPTPA
-233 PRDESRN
+233 DRPRESVPQP
-240 AMSPAPRDEIRD
+240 SSVPS
-252 AVRPTPRDEIRDAR
+252 T
-266 RPAPA
+266 APA
-271 APAQSPSKA
+271 KAPSQ
-280 KSPVQAGLM
+280 VQTGLV

-310 SRNPRMI
+310 SKNPRVV
-317 FGWFEVPGVVTPG
+317 FGLFEFPGVVTPG

-349 PILANF
+349 PILATF

-420 WFLFGSRPTN
+420 WILFGSRP
-430 VSLFA
+430 SR
-435 VGGITLGLVLA
+435 VGFLAIVGITAGLILA
-446 GLPSFSAPA
+446 GWPSFAAPA
-455 PGGGNVGIG
+455 PGGGNVGVG
-464 IMAAVASGITFAG
+464 VTAALASGITFAG

-494 SLVNFAAIFVFSA
+494 SLVNFAAIFVFSS

-514 PETLSPSI
+514 SENFAPKI
-522 DRDVWSGLIVGG
+522 DQNVWPGLIVGG
-534 VILGVLTLFS
+534 VVLGVLTLFS

-569 LTALFGFLI
+569 LTALFGFII
-578 INETLQPVAILGMIV
+578 INEKLQPVAILGMAV

-605 IVSPQKKAG
+605 IMAPQKKAS

>member
-1 MAQRNVYSSTDEPG
+1 MAQRNVYSSKGEPE
-15 DARSAEEVLSSVI
+15 DAQSAEEVLHSVMQ
-28 EELDSLHQNVKDHLN
+28 ELDALHENVKGQLN
-43 QDIVRLQ
+43 QDITRLQ
-50 TEKSRLI
+50 TEKNHLI
-57 EDIEGLRAQYSKLQS
+57 EDIEGLREQYRKLQS
-72 QQMESLS
+72 QQMEALS

-110 ELSANSGYA
+110 ELSANSGHS
-119 LNSPVPSGEFPIPLP
+119 LSSPIPSGEFPIPMP
-134 PNNYDE
+134 PSNYGE
-140 RASQLL
+140 RASELL

-152 IDRSFQMLDADLS
+152 IDRSFQMLEQDLS

-170 LSLRL
+170 LSMRL
-175 NKMQTLEMQ
+175 NNMQTLERQ

-190 NLVNRLREELEEAEA
+190 NLVNRIREEVESQEEYLE
-205 YLDNPFDPEDSYP
+205 NPFDAQDSYP
-218 DSVMDAAL
+218 EESTNSVR
-226 PETLPPA
+226 PQVLPPTPA
-233 PRDESRN
+233 DRPREPLPQPS
-240 AMSPAPRDEIRD
+240 SVPS
-252 AVRPTPRDEIRDAR
+252 T
-266 RPAPA
+266 APA
-271 APAQSPSKA
+271 KAPSQ
-280 KSPVQAGLM
+280 VQTGLV

-310 SRNPRMI
+310 SKNPRVV
-317 FGWFEVPGVVTPG
+317 FGLFEFPGVVTPG

-349 PILANF
+349 PILATF

-420 WFLFGSRPTN
+420 WILFGSRP
-430 VSLFA
+430 SR
-435 VGGITLGLVLA
+435 VGFLAIVGITAGLILA
-446 GLPSFSAPA
+446 GWPSFAAPA
-455 PGGGNVGIG
+455 PGGGNVGVG
-464 IMAAVASGITFAG
+464 VTAALASGITFAG

-494 SLVNFAAIFVFSA
+494 SLINFAAIFVFSS

-514 PETLSPSI
+514 SDNFAPKI
-522 DRDVWSGLIVGG
+522 DQNVWPGLIVGG
-534 VILGVLTLFS
+534 VVLGVLTLFS

-569 LTALFGFLI
+569 MTALLGFII
-578 INETLQPVAILGMIV
+578 INEKLQPVAILGMAV
-593 VTLSVAAMSVER
+593 VTLSVAAMSLER
-605 IVSPQKKAG
+605 IMGPQKKAS

>member
-1 MAQRNVYSSTDEPG
+1 MAQRNVYSSKGEPE
-15 DARSAEEVLSSVI
+15 DAQSAEEVLHSVMQ
-28 EELDSLHQNVKDHLN
+28 ELDALHENVKGQLN
-43 QDIVRLQ
+43 QDITRLQ
-50 TEKSRLI
+50 TEKNHLI
-57 EDIEGLRAQYSKLQS
+57 EDIEDLREQYRKLQS

-110 ELSANSGYA
+110 ELSANSG
-119 LNSPVPSGEFPIPLP
+119 NSLSSPIPSGEFPIPLP
-134 PNNYDE
+134 PSNYDE

-152 IDRSFQMLDADLS
+152 IDRSFQMLEQDLT

-170 LSLRL
+170 LSVRL
-175 NKMQTLEMQ
+175 NNMKTLELQ

-190 NLVNRLREELEEAEA
+190 NLVNRIREELESEEE
-205 YLDNPFDPEDSYP
+205 YLENPFDAQDSYVEESTN
-218 DSVMDAAL
+218 SVN
-226 PETLPPA
+226 
-233 PRDESRN
+233 SVN
-240 AMSPAPRDEIRD
+240 S
-252 AVRPTPRDEIRDAR
+252 VRPQLLQPTPVETPREPVPQPSSA
-266 RPAPA
+266 PPTAPA
-271 APAQSPSKA
+271 KVASQ
-280 KSPVQAGLM
+280 VQTGLV

-310 SRNPRMI
+310 GKNPRVV
-317 FGWFEVPGVVTPG
+317 FGLFEFPGVVTPG

-349 PILANF
+349 PILATF

-420 WFLFGSRPTN
+420 WILFGSRPST
-430 VSLFA
+430 
-435 VGGITLGLVLA
+435 VGFLAIVGITAGLILA
-446 GLPSFSAPA
+446 GWPSFAAPA
-455 PGGGNVGIG
+455 PGGGNVGVG
-464 IMAAVASGITFAG
+464 VTAALASGITFAG

-514 PETLSPSI
+514 SENFAPKI
-522 DRDVWSGLIVGG
+522 DQNVWPGLILGG
-534 VILGVLTLFS
+534 VVLGVLTLFS

-569 LTALFGFLI
+569 MTALFAFII
-578 INETLQPVAILGMIV
+578 INEKLQPVAILGMAV

-605 IVSPQKKAG
+605 IMAPQKKAS

>member
-1 MAQRNVYSSTDEPG
+1 MAQRNVYSSKGEPE
-15 DARSAEEVLSSVI
+15 DAQSAEEVLHSVMQ
-28 EELDSLHQNVKDHLN
+28 ELDALHENVKGQLN
-43 QDIVRLQ
+43 QDITRLQ
-50 TEKSRLI
+50 TEKNHLI
-57 EDIEGLRAQYSKLQS
+57 EDIEGLREQYRKLQS
-72 QQMESLS
+72 QQMEALS

-110 ELSANSGYA
+110 ELSANSGHS
-119 LNSPVPSGEFPIPLP
+119 LSSPIPSGEFPIPMP
-134 PNNYDE
+134 PSNYGE
-140 RASQLL
+140 RASELL

-152 IDRSFQMLDADLS
+152 IDRSFQMLEQDLS

-170 LSLRL
+170 LSMRL
-175 NKMQTLEMQ
+175 NNMQTLERQ

-190 NLVNRLREELEEAEA
+190 NLVNRIREELEEEEE
-205 YLDNPFDPEDSYP
+205 YLENPFDAQDSYIEESTN
-218 DSVMDAAL
+218 SVNSIRPQVL
-226 PETLPPA
+226 QPTPA
-233 PRDESRN
+233 PRPRESLPQP
-240 AMSPAPRDEIRD
+240 SSVPS
-252 AVRPTPRDEIRDAR
+252 T
-266 RPAPA
+266 APA
-271 APAQSPSKA
+271 KAPSQ
-280 KSPVQAGLM
+280 VQTGLV

-310 SRNPRMI
+310 SRNPRVV
-317 FGWFEVPGVVTPG
+317 FGLFEFPGVVTPG

-349 PILANF
+349 PILATF

-420 WFLFGSRPTN
+420 WILFGSRPSR
-430 VSLFA
+430 VSFLA
-435 VGGITLGLVLA
+435 IVGITAGLILA
-446 GLPSFSAPA
+446 GWPSFAAPA
-455 PGGGNVGIG
+455 PGGGNVGVG
-464 IMAAVASGITFAG
+464 VTAAVASGITFAG

-494 SLVNFAAIFVFSA
+494 SLVNFAAIFVFSS

-514 PETLSPSI
+514 SDNFAPKI
-522 DRDVWSGLIVGG
+522 DQNVWPGLIVGG
-534 VILGVLTLFS
+534 VVLGVLTLFS

-569 LTALFGFLI
+569 MTALFGFII
-578 INETLQPVAILGMIV
+578 INEKLQPVAILGMAV
-593 VTLSVAAMSVER
+593 VTLSVAAMSLER
-605 IVSPQKKAG
+605 IMAPQKKAS

>member
-1 MAQRNVYSSTDEPG
+1 MAQRNVYSSKGEPE
-15 DARSAEEVLSSVI
+15 DAQSAEEVLHSVMQ
-28 EELDSLHQNVKDHLN
+28 ELDALHQNVKGQLN
-43 QDIVRLQ
+43 QDITRLQ
-50 TEKSRLI
+50 TEKNHLIDDI
-57 EDIEGLRAQYSKLQS
+57 EDLREQYRKLQS

-110 ELSANSGYA
+110 ELSANSGHS
-119 LNSPVPSGEFPIPLP
+119 LSSPIPSGEFPIPLP
-134 PNNYDE
+134 PSNYDE
-140 RASQLL
+140 RASELL

-152 IDRSFQMLDADLS
+152 IDRSFQMLEQDLT

-170 LSLRL
+170 LSVRL
-175 NKMQTLEMQ
+175 NNMKTLELQ

-190 NLVNRLREELEEAEA
+190 NLVNRIREELEEEEA
-205 YLDNPFDPEDSYP
+205 YLENPFDAQDSYP
-218 DSVMDAAL
+218 EESTNSVRAQTLL
-226 PETLPPA
+226 PTPADA
-233 PRDESRN
+233 PRESVPQP
-240 AMSPAPRDEIRD
+240 SS
-252 AVRPTPRDEIRDAR
+252 
-266 RPAPA
+266 APA
-271 APAQSPSKA
+271 ATAKA
-280 KSPVQAGLM
+280 SSQVQAGLV

-310 SRNPRMI
+310 TKNPRMV
-317 FGWFEVPGVVTPG
+317 FGLFEFPGVVTPG

-349 PILANF
+349 PILATF

-368 QSGDRALWSKVLGS
+368 QSGDRALWGKVLGS

-420 WFLFGSRPTN
+420 WILFGARPST
-430 VSLFA
+430 
-435 VGGITLGLVLA
+435 VGFLAMLGITAGLILA
-446 GLPSFSAPA
+446 GSPSFAAQA
-455 PGGGNVGIG
+455 PGGGNVGVG
-464 IMAAVASGITFAG
+464 VTAALASGITFAG

-494 SLVNFAAIFVFSA
+494 SLVNFAAIFVFSS

-514 PETLSPSI
+514 SENFAPKI
-522 DRDVWSGLIVGG
+522 DQNVWPGLIVGG
-534 VILGVLTLFS
+534 VVLGVLTLFS

-569 LTALFGFLI
+569 MTALFGFLI
-578 INETLQPVAILGMIV
+578 INEKLQPVAILGMAV

-605 IVSPQKKAG
+605 MVAPQKKAS

>member
-1 MAQRNVYSSTDEPG
+1 MAQRNVYSSKGEPE
-15 DARSAEEVLSSVI
+15 DAQSAEEVLHSVMQ
-28 EELDSLHQNVKDHLN
+28 ELDALHENVKGQLN
-43 QDIVRLQ
+43 QDITRLQ
-50 TEKSRLI
+50 TEKNHLI
-57 EDIEGLRAQYSKLQS
+57 EDIEGLREQYRKLQS
-72 QQMESLS
+72 QQMEALS

-110 ELSANSGYA
+110 ELSANSGHS
-119 LNSPVPSGEFPIPLP
+119 LSSPIPSGEFPIPMP
-134 PNNYDE
+134 PSNYDE
-140 RASQLL
+140 RASELL

-152 IDRSFQMLDADLS
+152 IDRSFQMLEQDLS

-170 LSLRL
+170 LSMRL
-175 NKMQTLEMQ
+175 NNMQTLERQ

-190 NLVNRLREELEEAEA
+190 NLVNRIREEVESEEEYLE
-205 YLDNPFDPEDSYP
+205 NPFDAQDSYLEESTN
-218 DSVMDAAL
+218 SVRAQVL
-226 PETLPPA
+226 PPTPA
-233 PRDESRN
+233 PRPRESVPQP
-240 AMSPAPRDEIRD
+240 SSVPS
-252 AVRPTPRDEIRDAR
+252 T
-266 RPAPA
+266 APA
-271 APAQSPSKA
+271 KAPSQ
-280 KSPVQAGLM
+280 VQTGLV

-310 SRNPRMI
+310 SRNPRVV
-317 FGWFEVPGVVTPG
+317 FGLFEFPGVVTPG

-349 PILANF
+349 PILATF

-420 WFLFGSRPTN
+420 WILFGSRPSR
-430 VSLFA
+430 VSFLA
-435 VGGITLGLVLA
+435 IVGITAGLILA
-446 GLPSFSAPA
+446 GWPSFAAPA
-455 PGGGNVGIG
+455 PGGGNVGVG
-464 IMAAVASGITFAG
+464 VTAALASGITFAG

-494 SLVNFAAIFVFSA
+494 SLVNFAAIFVFSS

-514 PETLSPSI
+514 SENFAPKI
-522 DRDVWSGLIVGG
+522 DQNVWPGLIVGG
-534 VILGVLTLFS
+534 VVLGVLTLFS

-569 LTALFGFLI
+569 LTALFGFII
-578 INETLQPVAILGMIV
+578 INEKLQPVAILGMAV
-593 VTLSVAAMSVER
+593 VTLSVGAMSVER
-605 IVSPQKKAG
+605 IMAPQKKAS

>member
-1 MAQRNVYSSTDEPG
+1 MAQRNVYSSKDEPG
-15 DARSAEEVLSSVI
+15 DAQSAEEVLQSVI
-28 EELDSLHQNVKDHLN
+28 QELDALHQNVKGQLN
-43 QDIVRLQ
+43 QDITRLQ
-50 TEKSRLI
+50 SEKNHLI
-57 EDIEGLRAQYSKLQS
+57 EDIEDLRQQYRQLQS

-110 ELSANSGYA
+110 ELSANSGHS
-119 LNSPVPSGEFPIPLP
+119 LSSPIPSGEFPIPMP
-134 PNNYDE
+134 PSNYDE
-140 RASQLL
+140 RASELL
-146 AALDER
+146 AALDQR
-152 IDRSFQMLDADLS
+152 IDRSFQMLEQDLS

-170 LSLRL
+170 LSVRL
-175 NKMQTLEMQ
+175 NNMQTLERQ

-190 NLVNRLREELEEAEA
+190 TLVNRLREELGEEE
-205 YLDNPFDPEDSYP
+205 YLDNPFDAEDSYP
-218 DSVMDAAL
+218 EPITNSARPQIL
-226 PETLPPA
+226 
-233 PRDESRN
+233 S
-240 AMSPAPRDEIRD
+240 
-252 AVRPTPRDEIRDAR
+252 PTPVDSRQEAVPQPKPIAT
-266 RPAPA
+266 PA
-271 APAQSPSKA
+271 AAKAPSQM
-280 KSPVQAGLM
+280 QAGLV

-310 SRNPRMI
+310 SRNPREI
-317 FGWFEVPGVVTPG
+317 FGLFEVPGVVTPG

-349 PILANF
+349 PILATF

-368 QSGDRALWSKVLGS
+368 QSRDRVLWSKVLGS

-406 TIFFIYPIVTVLGS
+406 TIFFIYPIITVLGS
-420 WFLFGSRPTN
+420 WVLFGARPST
-430 VSLFA
+430 
-435 VGGITLGLVLA
+435 VGLLAICGITAGLILA
-446 GLPSFSAPA
+446 GWPSFAAPA
-455 PGGGNVGIG
+455 PGGGNVGVG
-464 IMAAVASGITFAG
+464 VTAALASGITFAG

-514 PETLSPSI
+514 SKNLAPSI
-522 DRDVWSGLIVGG
+522 DQNVWPGLIVGG

-569 LTALFGFLI
+569 LTALFGFVI
-578 INETLQPVAILGMIV
+578 INEKLQPVAILGMAV

-605 IVSPQKKAG
+605 IVAPQKKAG

>member
-1 MAQRNVYSSTDEPG
+1 MAQRNVYSSKDEPEE
-15 DARSAEEVLSSVI
+15 AQSAEEVLHSVMQ
-28 EELDSLHQNVKDHLN
+28 ELDALHENVKGQLN
-43 QDIVRLQ
+43 QDITRLQ
-50 TEKSRLI
+50 TEKNHLI
-57 EDIEGLRAQYSKLQS
+57 EDIEGLREQYRKLQS
-72 QQMESLS
+72 QQMEALS

-110 ELSANSGYA
+110 ELSANSGHS
-119 LNSPVPSGEFPIPLP
+119 LSNPIPSGEFPIPMP
-134 PNNYDE
+134 PSNYGE
-140 RASQLL
+140 RASELL

-152 IDRSFQMLDADLS
+152 IDRSFQMLEQDLS

-170 LSLRL
+170 LSVRL
-175 NKMQTLEMQ
+175 NNMQTLERQ

-190 NLVNRLREELEEAEA
+190 NLVNRIREELESEEE
-205 YLDNPFDPEDSYP
+205 YLENPFDAQDSYP
-218 DSVMDAAL
+218 EESTNSVN
-226 PETLPPA
+226 
-233 PRDESRN
+233 S
-240 AMSPAPRDEIRD
+240 IRPQ
-252 AVRPTPRDEIRDAR
+252 VLQPTPAD
-266 RPAPA
+266 RPRQPVSDSSSAASTAPA
-271 APAQSPSKA
+271 KAPSQ
-280 KSPVQAGLM
+280 VQTGLV

-310 SRNPRMI
+310 SKTPRVV
-317 FGWFEVPGVVTPG
+317 FGLFELPGVVTPG

-349 PILANF
+349 PILATF

-420 WFLFGSRPTN
+420 WILFGSRPST
-430 VSLFA
+430 
-435 VGGITLGLVLA
+435 VGFLAIVGITAGLILA
-446 GLPSFSAPA
+446 GWPSFAAPA
-455 PGGGNVGIG
+455 PGGGNVGVG
-464 IMAAVASGITFAG
+464 VTAALASGITFAG

-494 SLVNFAAIFVFSA
+494 SLINFAAIFVFSS

-514 PETLSPSI
+514 SENFAPKI
-522 DRDVWSGLIVGG
+522 DQNVWPGLIVGG
-534 VILGVLTLFS
+534 VVLGVLTLFS

-569 LTALFGFLI
+569 MTALFGFI
-578 INETLQPVAILGMIV
+578 IIHEKLQPVAILGMVV
-593 VTLSVAAMSVER
+593 VTLSVGAMSVER
-605 IVSPQKKAG
+605 IVAPQKKAS